1 MQDDS
6 MTFKSIS
13 TSGTASSK
21 ASSLF
26 DLDEHGSK
34 SILVYKY
41 RSGAR
46 GLEVKTEHDLCAEL
60 DQDPNLPFMRV
71 TRKPIP
77 RGNSRL
83 DILGE
88 DLMMP
93 EEREKY
99 AEKPTL
105 KVSIANVGLPK
116 LAKWKHMIL
125 GTYEDLYIVSRSP
138 TQTPESSKNNSPE
151 SSQHV
156 SPATTFPSDNAHPL
170 RNPDA

>member
-1 MQDDS
+1 MQADS
-6 MTFKSIS
+6 MTFKSMS

-26 DLDEHGSK
+26 DLDEHGNK
-34 SILVYKY
+34 AILVYKY
-41 RSGAR
+41 RSGAK
-46 GLEVKTEHDLCAEL
+46 GLELKTEHDLCAEL

-88 DLMMP
+88 DLMLP
-93 EEREKY
+93 DEREKY
-99 AEKPTL
+99 STMPTL
-105 KVSIANVGLPK
+105 KVSVANVGLPRR
-116 LAKWKHMIL
+116 AKWKHMIL
-125 GTYEDLYIVSRSP
+125 GSFEDLYIVSRSP
-138 TQTPESSKNNSPE
+138 TQTPESSQNSSPE

-156 SPATTFPSDNAHPL
+156 SPATTFPSDTAHPL

>member
-1 MQDDS
+1 MQDDT
-6 MTFKSIS
+6 MTWKSAS

-41 RSGAR
+41 RSGAK
-46 GLEVKTEHDLCAEL
+46 GLEVKTEHELCSEL
-60 DQDPNLPFMRV
+60 DSDPNLPFMRV

-88 DLMMP
+88 DLMLP

-105 KVSIANVGLPK
+105 KVSVANVGLPT
-116 LAKWKHMIL
+116 LAKWKHLVL
-125 GTYEDLYIVSRSP
+125 GSYEDLYIVSRSP
-138 TQTPESSKNNSPE
+138 TPSPESSKHSSPE

-156 SPATTFPSDNAHPL
+156 SPATTFPTDTVHPL
-170 RNPDA
+170 RNPDV

>member
-6 MTFKSIS
+6 MTFKSMS

-26 DLDEHGSK
+26 DLDENGSK
-34 SILVYKY
+34 AILVYKY
-41 RSGAR
+41 RSGAK
-46 GLEVKTEHDLCAEL
+46 GLELKTEHDLCAEL

-71 TRKPIP
+71 TKKHIP

-88 DLMMP
+88 DLMLP

-99 AEKPTL
+99 STKPTL
-105 KVSIANVGLPK
+105 KVSVANVGLPK
-116 LAKWKHMIL
+116 RAKWKHMIL
-125 GTYEDLYIVSRSP
+125 GSFDDLYIVSRSP
-138 TQTPESSKNNSPE
+138 TQTPDSSQNNSPE

-156 SPATTFPSDNAHPL
+156 SPATTFPSDTAHPL
-170 RNPDA
+170 RDPDA

>member
-1 MQDDS
+1 

-21 ASSLF
+21 ASTLF

-34 SILVYKY
+34 PILVYRY
-41 RSGAR
+41 RSGAK
-46 GLEVKTEHDLCAEL
+46 GLELRTEHDLCAEL
-60 DQDPNLPFMRV
+60 DQDPFMRV

-88 DLMMP
+88 DLMLP

-99 AEKPTL
+99 SEKPTL
-105 KVSIANVGLPK
+105 KVSVANVGLPR

-125 GTYEDLYIVSRSP
+125 GSYDALYIVSRSP
-138 TQTPESSKNNSPE
+138 TQSPNASQNNSPE

-156 SPATTFPSDNAHPL
+156 SPSTTFPSDTPHPM
-170 RNPDA
+170 RDPDA